1 MIKLKKILLED
12 QNQDVDVDI
21 KMDVPEDKTGTIV
34 RGVSKKDPWEYYFHD
49 ADGMWK
55 TKRRTA
61 SRFLDMKTKLIRV
74 YGEQAGNSR
83 YEIAQSRLEKYKND
97 PIVAKEN
104 QKEVIPAV
112 IPENQVEVVQQK
124 NNQDKIAKT
133 IHIDY
138 NTQKVKEKLIDA
150 NGNRNKHVEIL
161 AKTDDD
167 KYLRVKLLNRGLFKR
182 DIEVYVEAS
191 SFNVAADGKTA
202 EYNGKEG
209 KRYNL
214 YKIK

>member
-1 MIKLKKILLED
+1 MIKLKQILLEQ
-12 QNQDVDVDI
+12 QNQDADADI

-61 SRFLDMKTKLIRV
+61 SKFLDMKTKLIRV

-83 YEIAQSRLEKYKND
+83 YETAQSRLEQYKNN
-97 PIVAKEN
+97 PTVAAEN
-104 QKEVIPAV
+104 KQEVITVV
-112 IPENQVEVVQQK
+112 IPETQVEVVK
-124 NNQDKIAKT
+124 DKQPTIAKT

-138 NTQKVKEKLIDA
+138 DTQKVKEKMIDA
-150 NGNRNKHVEIL
+150 NGNRNKHVEVL
-161 AKTDDD
+161 AKTDDN
-167 KYLRVKLLNRGLFKR
+167 KYLRVKLFNRGLFKR

-202 EYNGKEG
+202 EYNGNEG

>member
-1 MIKLKKILLED
+1 MIKLKQILLEQ
-12 QNQDVDVDI
+12 QNQDADADI

-83 YEIAQSRLEKYKND
+83 YETAQSRLEKYKNN
-97 PIVAKEN
+97 PTVAAEN
-104 QKEVIPAV
+104 KQEVIAVV
-112 IPENQVEVVQQK
+112 IPETQVEVVK
-124 NNQDKIAKT
+124 NKPTIAKT

-138 NTQKVKEKLIDA
+138 DTQKVKEKLIDA
-150 NGNRNKHVEIL
+150 NGNRNKHVEVL

-167 KYLRVKLLNRGLFKR
+167 RYLRVKLFNRGLFKR

-191 SFNVAADGKTA
+191 SFDVAADGKTA
-202 EYNGKEG
+202 EYNGNEG

>member
-1 MIKLKKILLED
+1 MIKLKQILLEQ
-12 QNQDVDVDI
+12 QNQDADADI
-21 KMDVPEDKTGTIV
+21 KMDVPADKTGTIV
-34 RGVSKKDPWEYYFHD
+34 RGVSAKDPWEYYFHD

-61 SRFLDMKTKLIRV
+61 SKFLDMKTKLIRV

-83 YEIAQSRLEKYKND
+83 YETAQSRLEQYKNN
-97 PIVAKEN
+97 PTVAADNK
-104 QKEVIPAV
+104 QEVIEV
-112 IPENQVEVVQQK
+112 KIPETKVEVIK
-124 NNQDKIAKT
+124 DKQPTIAKT

-138 NTQKVKEKLIDA
+138 DTQKVKEKLIDA
-150 NGNRNKHVEIL
+150 NGNRNKHVEVL
-161 AKTDDD
+161 AKTDDN
-167 KYLRVKLLNRGLFKR
+167 KYLRVKLFNRGLFKR

-202 EYNGKEG
+202 EYNGNEG
-209 KRYNL
+209 RRYNL

>member
-1 MIKLKKILLED
+1 MIKLKQILLED
-12 QNQDVDVDI
+12 QNQEVDADI

-34 RGVSKKDPWEYYFHD
+34 RGISKKDPWEYYFHD
-49 ADGMWK
+49 VDGMWK

-83 YEIAQSRLEKYKND
+83 YETAQSRLEKYKNN
-97 PIVAKEN
+97 PVIAKN
-104 QKEVIPAV
+104 NHQEVIEV
-112 IPENQVEVVQQK
+112 KLPENQVEVVK
-124 NNQDKIAKT
+124 NKQITTT

-138 NTQKVKEKLIDA
+138 DTQKVKEKLIDA
-150 NGNRNKHVEIL
+150 NGNRNKHVEVL

-167 KYLRVKLLNRGLFKR
+167 QYLRVKLFNRGLFKR

-191 SFNVAADGKTA
+191 SFNVATDGKTA
-202 EYNGKEG
+202 EYNGNEG

>member
-1 MIKLKKILLED
+1 MIKLKQILLEQ
-12 QNQDVDVDI
+12 QNQDADADI
-21 KMDVPEDKTGTIV
+21 KMDVPADKTGTIV
-34 RGVSKKDPWEYYFHD
+34 RGLSKKDPWEYYFHD

-61 SRFLDMKTKLIRV
+61 SKFLDMKTKLIRV

-83 YEIAQSRLEKYKND
+83 YETAQSRLEQYKNN
-97 PIVAKEN
+97 PTVAKEN
-104 QKEVIPAV
+104 KQEVIEV
-112 IPENQVEVVQQK
+112 TIPENQVEVVK
-124 NNQDKIAKT
+124 NKKPIIAKT

-138 NTQKVKEKLIDA
+138 DTQKVKEKLIDA
-150 NGNRNKHVEIL
+150 NGNRNKHVEVL

-167 KYLRVKLLNRGLFKR
+167 KYLRVKLFNRGLFKR

-191 SFNVAADGKTA
+191 SFDVAADGKTA
-202 EYNGKEG
+202 EYNGNEG